1 VSRRIFVWLFSAF
14 AFFVMAS
21 GGMRDARGQPRAAA
35 NDREVESL
43 IESVITSDYLTG
55 NFTQA
60 LEQLELAKQACQTQS
75 GCSPKVRARLYIA
88 IGTVLAG
95 GLKKVP
101 EAKEAFAVALKED
114 PTTGLFGDDFITP
127 EVQKAF
133 NDARAGDTSS
143 GGTQDTKGAAGE
155 RKPKKTW
162 PGTGRPPRGWKS
174 AESYF
179 YYEEA
184 RISEAS
190 RDWLDCV
197 DYSQASL
204 AAENRATTRLLAA
217 ACEERAG
224 LWLEA
229 YADYR
234 TVGENG
240 GRNGNTAARERAQ
253 ALREKIPKLVIRKPV
268 NVENLVV
275 KMNDVEVAP
284 DKIGGEIWLN
294 PGQRTLKAT
303 GKVSGKAKEYVAEID
318 AVEFE
323 TKPID
328 IKFEQDEGTDA
339 KKKALECLLAAR
351 TQEELAKCV
360 KLGGAAA
367 PSLTVK
373 ASMELAG
380 YHDTDHVDV
389 MSPAWKLGVES
400 PTAGWGVGGSFLI
413 DVVTAASTDIVATA
427 SPRWREVRIE
437 PALYAHRKFGSIG
450 DIGIHASSSYST
462 DDWGKSVGISYSTD
476 VADKRITPAIG
487 FDFGHEDI
495 GRSGTPTKA
504 FNRLLLTGSVGASL
518 SFVLDKATIF
528 SLTFT
533 GILQDGDN
541 SKPYRYIPTFPAQTL
556 KDPKAAQFLGRG
568 ALIGDVH
575 YYRGPI
581 RPLEQLPTNLQRY
594 ALSGLIA
601 HRFSSST
608 IRADVRGYTD
618 SWGLKAV
625 TGTLAY
631 FIDLNER
638 LRISPAVHGHYQTQV
653 AFWQRL
659 YSADSTLD
667 MAGKKAVKA
676 PQYRT
681 GDRELGP
688 LYGITGGITG
698 RFAFGEARN
707 WSVTLQ
713 GNTVYNYYFDT
724 LYLKERIG
732 FLGVSSLEVDFE

>member
-1 VSRRIFVWLFSAF
+1 MSRRIFVWLFSAF
-14 AFFVMAS
+14 AFSVMAS
-21 GGMRDARGQPRAAA
+21 GSMRDARGQPRAAA
-35 NDREVESL
+35 NDKEVESL

-60 LEQLELAKQACQTQS
+60 LEQLELAKQACQTQA

-101 EAKEAFAVALKED
+101 EAKEAFAIAVKED

-133 NDARAGDTSS
+133 NDARAGDTAS
-143 GGTQDTKGAAGE
+143 GGTADTKGAAGE

-197 DYSQASL
+197 DYAQASL
-204 AAENRATTRLLAA
+204 AAESRATTRLLAA

-240 GRNGNTAARERAQ
+240 GKNGNTAARERAQ
-253 ALREKIPKLVIRKPV
+253 ALREKIPKLVIRKPA

-294 PGQRTLKAT
+294 PGQRTIKAT
-303 GKVSGKAKEYVAEID
+303 GKVSGKAKEFVAEID

-323 TKPID
+323 TKPIE
-328 IKFEQDEGTDA
+328 IKFEQDAGTDE
-339 KKKALECLLAAR
+339 KRKILDCLLLAR
-351 TQEELAKCV
+351 TQSELSKCV
-360 KLGGAAA
+360 PQGAAA
-367 PSLTVK
+367 PSLTIK
-373 ASMELAG
+373 AGMEVAG
-380 YHDTDHVDV
+380 YHDSDHVDV
-389 MSPAWKLGVES
+389 ISPAWKLGVES

-413 DVVTAASTDIVATA
+413 DVVTAASTDIIATA
-427 SPRWREVRIE
+427 SPRWREVRVE
-437 PALYAHRKFGSIG
+437 PALYAHRKFGNIG
-450 DIGIHASSSYST
+450 DIGIHGSTSYST
-462 DDWGKSVGISYSTD
+462 DDWGKSVGVSYSVD
-476 VADKRITPAIG
+476 VAGKRITPAIG
-487 FDFGHEDI
+487 YDFGHEDT
-495 GRSGTPTKA
+495 GRSGTPNGVFDRQTIT
-504 FNRLLLTGSVGASL
+504 NSLGASL

-533 GILQDGDN
+533 GILQNGDT
-541 SKPYRYIPTFPAQTL
+541 SKPYRYIPMFAPATIAPNSPAL
-556 KDPKAAQFLGRG
+556 KSLGRG
-568 ALIGDVH
+568 AEIGDVS
-575 YYRGPI
+575 YYRSPI

-601 HRFSSST
+601 HRFTSST
-608 IRADVRGYTD
+608 VRADVRGYTD

-631 FIDLNER
+631 YIDLNER
-638 LRISPAVHGHYQTQV
+638 LRISPAFHGHYQTGT

-659 YSADSTLD
+659 YTADSKTSAAGVKTTTLP
-667 MAGKKAVKA
+667 K
-676 PQYRT
+676 YRT

-688 LYGITGGITG
+688 LYGLTGGITG
-698 RFAFGEARN
+698 RFAFGEERN
-707 WSVTLQ
+707 WSITLQ
-713 GNTVYNYYFDT
+713 GNAVYNYYFDT
-724 LYLKERIG
+724 LYLKERLG
-732 FLGVSSLEVDFE
+732 FLGVTTLEVDFE